1 MSVKGGPRP
10 KALPVSVSE
19 RTGTGLDY
27 LRQIIAGEIANV
39 PIGDHL
45 GFRLVE
51 VEPGRIVLAGTPDER
66 SYNLIGTVHGG
77 WTAAILDTTMALASV
92 SLLDNES
99 FTTLDFK
106 INFLRPMTSATGEVR
121 AEGKVVHGGRRV
133 SLSEARLLD
142 KDGKLIAHG
151 TSTCLIVP
159 K

>member
-1 MSVKGGPRP
+1 MSVSIEKVAPTV
-10 KALPVSVSE
+10 LVSE
-19 RTGTGLDY
+19 RANAGIEY
-27 LRQIIAGEIANV
+27 LRQVIAGEIANV

-77 WTAAILDTTMALASV
+77 WTAAILDTAMALASL
-92 SLLDNES
+92 SLLDHES
-99 FTTLDFK
+99 NFTTLDFK
-106 INFLRPMTSATGEVR
+106 INFLRPMTTTIGEVR

-133 SLSEARLLD
+133 SLSESRLAD
-142 KDGKLIAHG
+142 QDGKLIAHG
-151 TSTCLIVP
+151 TSTCLILP